1 METLDHKNAREKFA
15 SYLAEIGRIKETKS
29 TNDDES
35 KLLEETTKKEISEIK
50 IRLVQIEKLLSNL
63 LKQEQLQKSRQ
74 DIHDERKDVTENP
87 DEIELEMRKSESK
100 EHAEIRTLRS
110 EIATI
115 ERQLRLLEISAA
127 LRVELNDDLKKK
139 RERVNDLIKSVTNT
153 QGTKNN
159 ISN

>member
-1 METLDHKNAREKFA
+1 MDTLDHKNAREKFA
-15 SYLAEIGRIKETKS
+15 NYLAEIGRIKNTKS
-29 TNDDES
+29 SNDGES
-35 KLLEETTKKEISEIK
+35 KLLEEPKKEISEIK
-50 IRLVQIEKLLSNL
+50 LRLAQIEKLLSDL
-63 LKQEQLQKSRQ
+63 LKQEQLQDSHQ
-74 DIHDERKDVTENP
+74 GIHNERKDVTE
-87 DEIELEMRKSESK
+87 DHREIELEMRKSESK

-159 ISN
+159 I

>member
-1 METLDHKNAREKFA
+1 E
-15 SYLAEIGRIKETKS
+15 
-29 TNDDES
+29 
-35 KLLEETTKKEISEIK
+35 TKKEISEIK
-50 IRLVQIEKLLSNL
+50 IRLAQIEKLLSNL

-74 DIHDERKDVTENP
+74 DIHDERKGVTENP

>member
-15 SYLAEIGRIKETKS
+15 NYLSEIGGIKETKS
-29 TNDDES
+29 PSHNES
-35 KLLEETTKKEISEIK
+35 KLLAETKNEISEIK
-50 IRLVQIEKLLSNL
+50 IRLAQIEKLLSNL
-63 LKQEQLQKSRQ
+63 LKQEQSQDPHQDVHNERNDVTQ
-74 DIHDERKDVTENP
+74 DIN
-87 DEIELEMRKSESK
+87 EIELEMRKSESK

-153 QGTKNN
+153 QGAKNN

>member
-1 METLDHKNAREKFA
+1 MDTLDHKNAREKFA
-15 SYLAEIGRIKETKS
+15 NYLDEIGGIKETKS
-29 TNDDES
+29 PNDGES
-35 KLLEETTKKEISEIK
+35 KLLEETKKEISEIK
-50 IRLVQIEKLLSNL
+50 IRLVQIEKLLSDL
-63 LKQEQLQKSRQ
+63 LKQEQLQNSHQ
-74 DIHDERKDVTENP
+74 DIHNERKDVTE
-87 DEIELEMRKSESK
+87 DHGEIELEMRKSESK

-153 QGTKNN
+153 QDTKNN
-159 ISN
+159 ILN

>member
-1 METLDHKNAREKFA
+1 MDTLDHKNAREKFA
-15 SYLAEIGRIKETKS
+15 NYLAETGGIKETKS
-29 TNDDES
+29 TNDSES
-35 KLLEETTKKEISEIK
+35 KLLGETRKEISEIK
-50 IRLVQIEKLLSNL
+50 IRLAQIEKLLSDL
-63 LKQEQLQKSRQ
+63 LKQEQLQDSHL
-74 DIHDERKDVTENP
+74 DIHNERKNVTEGR

-139 RERVNDLIKSVTNT
+139 REKVNDLIKSLTNT
-153 QGTKNN
+153 QVQKT
-159 ISN
+159 I

>member
-1 METLDHKNAREKFA
+1 LDTLDHKNARERFA
-15 SYLAEIGRIKETKS
+15 NYLAEIDGIKETKS
-29 TNDDES
+29 PNDGES
-35 KLLEETTKKEISEIK
+35 KLLEETKKEISEIK
-50 IRLVQIEKLLSNL
+50 IRLVQIEKLLSDL
-63 LKQEQLQKSRQ
+63 LKQEQLQDSHQ
-74 DIHDERKDVTENP
+74 DIHNERNDVTEDH
-87 DEIELEMRKSESK
+87 DEIELGMRKSESK

-139 RERVNDLIKSVTNT
+139 REKVNDLIKSVTNT

>member
-15 SYLAEIGRIKETKS
+15 NYLAEIGGIKETKS

-35 KLLEETTKKEISEIK
+35 KLLEETKKEISEIK
-50 IRLVQIEKLLSNL
+50 IRLAQIEKLLSNL
-63 LKQEQLQKSRQ
+63 LKQEQLQDSHQ
-74 DIHDERKDVTENP
+74 EIHNERKDVTENHG
-87 DEIELEMRKSESK
+87 EIELEMRKSESK
-100 EHAEIRTLRS
+100 EHVEIRTLRS
-110 EIATI
+110 EIATM

-139 RERVNDLIKSVTNT
+139 RERVNDLIKSVTNM

-159 ISN
+159 TSN

>member
-1 METLDHKNAREKFA
+1 MDTLDHKNAREKFA
-15 SYLAEIGRIKETKS
+15 NYLAEIGRIKETKS
-29 TNDDES
+29 PNDGES
-35 KLLEETTKKEISEIK
+35 KLLEETKKEISEIK
-50 IRLVQIEKLLSNL
+50 IRLAQIEKLLSDL
-63 LKQEQLQKSRQ
+63 LKQEQLQDSHQ
-74 DIHDERKDVTENP
+74 DIHNERKDVTE
-87 DEIELEMRKSESK
+87 DHGEIELEMRKSESK

>member
-1 METLDHKNAREKFA
+1 LDTLDHKNAREKFA
-15 SYLAEIGRIKETKS
+15 KYLAEIGRIKDTKS
-29 TNDDES
+29 SNDGES
-35 KLLEETTKKEISEIK
+35 KLLEEPKKEISEIK
-50 IRLVQIEKLLSNL
+50 LRLAQIEKLLSDL
-63 LKQEQLQKSRQ
+63 LKQEQLQDSHQ
-74 DIHDERKDVTENP
+74 GIHNERKDVTE
-87 DEIELEMRKSESK
+87 DHREIELEMRKSESK

-159 ISN
+159 I

>member
-1 METLDHKNAREKFA
+1 METLDHKNAKEKFA
-15 SYLAEIGRIKETKS
+15 NYLAEIGGIKETKPP
-29 TNDDES
+29 NDGES
-35 KLLEETTKKEISEIK
+35 KLLEETKKEILEIK
-50 IRLVQIEKLLSNL
+50 IRLAQTEKLLSNL
-63 LKQEQLQKSRQ
+63 LKHEQLQDSSQ
-74 DIHDERKDVTENP
+74 DIHNERKDVTESP

-100 EHAEIRTLRS
+100 EHAEIRMLRN

-139 RERVNDLIKSVTNT
+139 RERVNDLIKSITNT

-159 ISN
+159 I

>member
-1 METLDHKNAREKFA
+1 MDTLDHKNAREKFA
-15 SYLAEIGRIKETKS
+15 KYLAEIGRIKDTKS
-29 TNDDES
+29 SNDGES
-35 KLLEETTKKEISEIK
+35 KLLEEPKKEISEIK
-50 IRLVQIEKLLSNL
+50 LRLAQIEKLLSDL
-63 LKQEQLQKSRQ
+63 LKQEQLQDSHQ
-74 DIHDERKDVTENP
+74 GIHNERKDVTE
-87 DEIELEMRKSESK
+87 DHREIELEMRKSESK

-159 ISN
+159 I